1 METRKLAVFVDLATT
16 QNYSRSA
23 ERMFLS
29 QSTISKYIMALERD
43 WQVQL
48 FERAHRQVTLTRVGQ
63 QLLPRAQAILREERQ
78 LQQVLAANT
87 AHNAQSLV
95 VQGLPSLAQYQAF
108 HIITAFM
115 KRYPEVKL
123 QFSEASVNRLAH
135 ALDHTNVDIVFTRI
149 FGDQPNNYDVLL
161 N

>member
-48 FERAHRQVTLTRVGQ
+48 FERAHRQVTLTRIGQ

-87 AHNAQSLV
+87 AHNA
-95 VQGLPSLAQYQAF
+95 
-108 HIITAFM
+108 
-115 KRYPEVKL
+115 
-123 QFSEASVNRLAH
+123 
-135 ALDHTNVDIVFTRI
+135 
-149 FGDQPNNYDVLL
+149 
-161 N
+161 

>member
-48 FERAHRQVTLTRVGQ
+48 FERAHRQV
-63 QLLPRAQAILREERQ
+63 
-78 LQQVLAANT
+78 
-87 AHNAQSLV
+87 S
-95 VQGLPSLAQYQAF
+95 
-108 HIITAFM
+108 
-115 KRYPEVKL
+115 
-123 QFSEASVNRLAH
+123 
-135 ALDHTNVDIVFTRI
+135 
-149 FGDQPNNYDVLL
+149 
-161 N
+161 